1 MKNKK
6 VYASP
11 DVKGIYVLQSLRY
24 QGKSHHRDEKTEW
37 ETKEKSDE
45 EERLRALEIAM
56 DEAYKKGRLDAEHD
70 LKLEIEKI
78 KSEYASSMALFQNAI
93 NQLMDKRE
101 KIWQESEL
109 EIVKLI
115 LTVSSKMV
123 GEEIG
128 NNGKDVIKYVVK
140 EALSH
145 VSGKKIVAVRLSPDD
160 AKKINLLEEMKW
172 VDPHIKILEDGA
184 ITSGGCIVETDFGSI
199 DCQIETR
206 WEEIRKTLAENKNE
220 STVH

>member
-24 QGKSHHRDEKTEW
+24 QTKSYPDGKTIARKVN
-37 ETKEKSDE
+37 DE
-45 EERLRALEIAM
+45 EERLKVLEIAK
-56 DEAYKKGRLDAEHD
+56 DEAYEKERLDAEQD
-70 LKLEIEKI
+70 FKLEMEKI
-78 KSEYASSMALFQNAI
+78 KSEYASLMTLFQNAVK
-93 NQLMDKRE
+93 QLIDKRE

-109 EIVKLI
+109 EIIKLI
-115 LTVSSKMV
+115 LTISSKMV
-123 GEEIG
+123 GEEIS

-140 EALSH
+140 EALSS

-160 AKKINLLEEMKW
+160 AKKINLLEDVKV
-172 VDPHIKILEDGA
+172 VDQNIKILEDGT
-184 ITSGGCIVETDFGSI
+184 ITSGGCVIETDFGSV

-206 WEEIRKTLAENKNE
+206 WEEIRKALVGDKNE
-220 STVH
+220 SAVH

>member
-24 QGKSHHRDEKTEW
+24 QSKSHHLDETTEW

-45 EERLRALEIAM
+45 EERLSALEIAK
-56 DEAYKKGRLDAEHD
+56 DEAYKKGRLDAEQD
-70 LKLEIEKI
+70 FKREIEKI
-78 KSEYASSMALFQNAI
+78 KSEYASLMALFQNAV
-93 NQLMDKRE
+93 NQLIDKRE

-109 EIVKLI
+109 EIIKLI

-123 GEEIG
+123 GEEIS
-128 NNGKDVIKYVVK
+128 NKGKDVIKYVVK

-160 AKKINLLEEMKW
+160 AKKINLLEEMKLL
-172 VDPHIKILEDGA
+172 DPNIKILEDGT
-184 ITSGGCIVETDFGSI
+184 ITSGGCIIETDFGSI

-206 WEEIRKTLAENKNE
+206 WEEIRKTLVENKNE

>member
-24 QGKSHHRDEKTEW
+24 QSKSHRLDETTEW
-37 ETKEKSDE
+37 EAKEKSDE
-45 EERLRALEIAM
+45 EERLKVLEIAK
-56 DEAYKKGRLDAEHD
+56 DEAYEKERLDAEQD
-70 LKLEIEKI
+70 FKLEMEKI
-78 KSEYASSMALFQNAI
+78 KSEYASLMTLFQNAVK
-93 NQLMDKRE
+93 QLIDKRE

-109 EIVKLI
+109 EIIKLI
-115 LTVSSKMV
+115 LTISSKMV
-123 GEEIG
+123 GEEIS

-140 EALSH
+140 EALSS

-160 AKKINLLEEMKW
+160 AKKINLLEDVKV
-172 VDPHIKILEDGA
+172 VDQNIKILEDGT
-184 ITSGGCIVETDFGSI
+184 ITSGGCVIETDFGSV

-206 WEEIRKTLAENKNE
+206 WEEIRKALVGNKNE
-220 STVH
+220 SAVR

>member
-24 QGKSHHRDEKTEW
+24 QSTSHHRDEKTEW

-45 EERLRALEIAM
+45 EERLSALEIAK
-56 DEAYKKGRLDAEHD
+56 DEAYKKGRLDAEDD
-70 LKLEIEKI
+70 LKREIEKI
-78 KSEYASSMALFQNAI
+78 KSEYASSMALFQNAV
-93 NQLMDKRE
+93 NQLIDKRE

-123 GEEIG
+123 GEEIS
-128 NNGKDVIKYVVK
+128 NRGKDVIKYVVK

-160 AKKINLLEEMKW
+160 AKKINLSEEMKW
-172 VDPHIKILEDGA
+172 VDPNIKILEDGT
-184 ITSGGCIVETDFGSI
+184 ITSGGCIIETDFGSI

-206 WEEIRKTLAENKNE
+206 WEEIRKTLVENKNE

>member
-24 QGKSHHRDEKTEW
+24 QSKSHRLDETTEW
-37 ETKEKSDE
+37 EAKEKSDE
-45 EERLRALEIAM
+45 EERLKVLEIAK
-56 DEAYKKGRLDAEHD
+56 DEAYEKGRLDAEQD
-70 LKLEIEKI
+70 FKLEIEKI
-78 KSEYASSMALFQNAI
+78 KSEYASLMALFQNAV
-93 NQLMDKRE
+93 NQLIDKRE
-101 KIWQESEL
+101 KIWQESEP
-109 EIVKLI
+109 EIIKLI
-115 LTVSSKMV
+115 LTISSKMV
-123 GEEIG
+123 GEEIS
-128 NNGKDVIKYVVK
+128 NHGKDVIKYVVK

-172 VDPHIKILEDGA
+172 ADTNIKILEDGA
-184 ITSGGCIVETDFGSI
+184 ITSGGCVIETDFGSV

-206 WEEIRKTLAENKNE
+206 WEEIRKALVGNKNE
-220 STVH
+220 SAVH

>member
-78 KSEYASSMALFQNAI
+78 KSEYASSMALFQNAV

>member
-24 QGKSHHRDEKTEW
+24 QSKSHRLDETTEW
-37 ETKEKSDE
+37 ERKEKSDE
-45 EERLRALEIAM
+45 EERLSALEIAK
-56 DEAYKKGRLDAEHD
+56 DEAYKKGRLDAEQD
-70 LKLEIEKI
+70 FKREIEKI
-78 KSEYASSMALFQNAI
+78 KSEYASLMALFQNAV
-93 NQLMDKRE
+93 NQLIDKRE
-101 KIWQESEL
+101 KIWQESES
-109 EIVKLI
+109 EIIKLI

-160 AKKINLLEEMKW
+160 AKKINLLEEMKL
-172 VDPHIKILEDGA
+172 VDPNIKILEDGT
-184 ITSGGCIVETDFGSI
+184 ITSGGCIIETDFGSV

-206 WEEIRKTLAENKNE
+206 WEEIRKTLVGNKNE

>member
-78 KSEYASSMALFQNAI
+78 KSEYASSMALFQNAV

-115 LTVSSKMV
+115 LTVSGKMV

>member
-24 QGKSHHRDEKTEW
+24 QTKSYPDGKTIARKVN
-37 ETKEKSDE
+37 DE
-45 EERLRALEIAM
+45 EERLKVLEIAK
-56 DEAYKKGRLDAEHD
+56 DEAYEKERLDAEQD
-70 LKLEIEKI
+70 FKLEMEKI
-78 KSEYASSMALFQNAI
+78 KSEYASLMTLFQNAVK
-93 NQLMDKRE
+93 QLIDKRE

-109 EIVKLI
+109 EIIKLI
-115 LTVSSKMV
+115 LTISSKMV
-123 GEEIG
+123 GEEIS

-140 EALSH
+140 EALSS

-160 AKKINLLEEMKW
+160 AKKINLLEDVKV
-172 VDPHIKILEDGA
+172 VDQNIKILEDGT
-184 ITSGGCIVETDFGSI
+184 ITSGGCVIETDFGSV

-206 WEEIRKTLAENKNE
+206 WEEIRKALVGNKNE
-220 STVH
+220 SAVR

>member
-24 QGKSHHRDEKTEW
+24 QSKSHRLDEITEW

-45 EERLRALEIAM
+45 EERLSALEIAK
-56 DEAYKKGRLDAEHD
+56 DEAYKKGRLDAEQD
-70 LKLEIEKI
+70 FKREIEKI
-78 KSEYASSMALFQNAI
+78 KSEYASLMALFQNAV
-93 NQLMDKRE
+93 NQLIDKRE

-109 EIVKLI
+109 EIIKLI

-123 GEEIG
+123 GDEIS

-160 AKKINLLEEMKW
+160 AKKINLLEEMKL
-172 VDPHIKILEDGA
+172 VDPNIKILEDGT
-184 ITSGGCIVETDFGSI
+184 ITSGGCIIETDFGSI
-199 DCQIETR
+199 DCQIESR
-206 WEEIRKTLAENKNE
+206 WEEIRKTLVGNKNE

>member
-1 MKNKK
+1 MKNQK

-78 KSEYASSMALFQNAI
+78 KSEYASSMALFQNAV

-115 LTVSSKMV
+115 LTVSGKMV

>member
-24 QGKSHHRDEKTEW
+24 QTKSYPDNKTIAR
-37 ETKEKSDE
+37 KVNDE
-45 EERLRALEIAM
+45 EERLKVLEIAK
-56 DEAYKKGRLDAEHD
+56 DEAYEKERLDAEQD
-70 LKLEIEKI
+70 FKLEMEKI
-78 KSEYASSMALFQNAI
+78 KSEYASLMTLFQNAVK
-93 NQLMDKRE
+93 QLIDKRE

-109 EIVKLI
+109 EIIKLI
-115 LTVSSKMV
+115 LTISSKMV
-123 GEEIG
+123 GEEIS

-140 EALSH
+140 EALSS

-160 AKKINLLEEMKW
+160 AKKINLLEDVKV
-172 VDPHIKILEDGA
+172 VDQNIKILEDGT
-184 ITSGGCIVETDFGSI
+184 ITSGGCVIETDFGSV

-206 WEEIRKTLAENKNE
+206 WEEIRKALVENKNE
-220 STVH
+220 SSVR

>member
-1 MKNKK
+1 MKNMK

-11 DVKGIYVLQSLRY
+11 DVKGIYVLQSLRC
-24 QGKSHHRDEKTEW
+24 QSNSHRLGEITES
-37 ETKEKSDE
+37 ERKEKSDE
-45 EERLRALEIAM
+45 EERLSALEIAK
-56 DEAYKKGRLDAEHD
+56 DEAYKKGRLDAEQD
-70 LKLEIEKI
+70 FKREIEKI
-78 KSEYASSMALFQNAI
+78 KSEYASLTALFQNAV
-93 NQLMDKRE
+93 NQLIDKRE

-109 EIVKLI
+109 EIIKLI

-123 GEEIG
+123 GDEIS

-145 VSGKKIVAVRLSPDD
+145 VSGKKLVAVRLSPDD
-160 AKKINLLEEMKW
+160 AKKINLLEEMKLA
-172 VDPHIKILEDGA
+172 DPNIKILEDGT
-184 ITSGGCIVETDFGSI
+184 ITSGGCIIETDFGSI

-206 WEEIRKTLAENKNE
+206 WEEIRKTLVENKNE

>member
-1 MKNKK
+1 MKNKR

-11 DVKGIYVLQSLRY
+11 DVKGIYVLKSIRY
-24 QGKSHHRDEKTEW
+24 QSKSHTDEKAAEW
-37 ETKEKSDE
+37 EAKKKNGED
-45 EERLRALEIAM
+45 ERLRVLELAK
-56 DEAYKKGRLDAEHD
+56 DEAYRRGRLDAEQD
-70 LKLEIEKI
+70 FKSEMEKI
-78 KSEYASSMALFQNAI
+78 KSEYASLTALFQNAV
-93 NQLMDKRE
+93 NQLIDKRE
-101 KIWQESEL
+101 KIWQESEP
-109 EIVKLI
+109 EIIKLV
-115 LTVSSKMV
+115 LTISGKIV

-160 AKKINLLEEMKW
+160 AKKINLLEEMKS
-172 VDPHIKILEDGA
+172 VDQNIKILEDGT
-184 ITSGGCIVETDFGSI
+184 ITSGGCVIETDFGNV

-206 WEEIRKTLAENKNE
+206 WEEIKKALAGNKNE

>member
-1 MKNKK
+1 MKNMK
-6 VYASP
+6 VYVSP

-24 QGKSHHRDEKTEW
+24 QSNSHRLGEITES
-37 ETKEKSDE
+37 ERKEKSDE
-45 EERLRALEIAM
+45 EERLSALEIAK
-56 DEAYKKGRLDAEHD
+56 DEAYKKGRLDAEQD
-70 LKLEIEKI
+70 FKREIEKI
-78 KSEYASSMALFQNAI
+78 KSEYASLMALFQNAV
-93 NQLMDKRE
+93 NQLIDKRE

-109 EIVKLI
+109 EIIKLI

-123 GEEIG
+123 GDEIS

-160 AKKINLLEEMKW
+160 AKKINLLEEMKLA
-172 VDPHIKILEDGA
+172 DPNIKILEDGT
-184 ITSGGCIVETDFGSI
+184 ITSGGCIIETDFGSI

-206 WEEIRKTLAENKNE
+206 WEEIRKTLVENKNE

>member
-1 MKNKK
+1 M
-6 VYASP
+6 S
-11 DVKGIYVLQSLRY
+11 
-24 QGKSHHRDEKTEW
+24 
-37 ETKEKSDE
+37 
-45 EERLRALEIAM
+45 ALEIAK
-56 DEAYKKGRLDAEHD
+56 DEAYKKGRLDAEQD
-70 LKLEIEKI
+70 FKREIEKI
-78 KSEYASSMALFQNAI
+78 KSEYASLIALFQNAV
-93 NQLMDKRE
+93 NQLIDKRE

-109 EIVKLI
+109 EIIKLI

-123 GEEIG
+123 GDEIS

-160 AKKINLLEEMKW
+160 AKKINLLEEMKLA
-172 VDPHIKILEDGA
+172 DPNIKILEDGT
-184 ITSGGCIVETDFGSI
+184 ITSGGCIIETDFGSI

-206 WEEIRKTLAENKNE
+206 WEEIRKTLVENKNE

>member
-24 QGKSHHRDEKTEW
+24 QSKSHHPDEITEW
-37 ETKEKSDE
+37 EAKEKNNE
-45 EERLRALEIAM
+45 EERLRVLEIAK
-56 DEAYKKGRLDAEHD
+56 DEAYKKGRLDAEQD
-70 LKLEIEKI
+70 FKLEMEKI
-78 KSEYASSMALFQNAI
+78 KSECASLTALFQNAV
-93 NQLMDKRE
+93 NQLIDKRE

-115 LTVSSKMV
+115 LTISSKMV
-123 GEEIG
+123 GEEIS
-128 NNGKDVIKYVVK
+128 NHGKDVIKYVVK

-145 VSGKKIVAVRLSPDD
+145 VSGKKIVAVRISPDD
-160 AKKINLLEEMKW
+160 AKKINLLEEIKW
-172 VDPHIKILEDGA
+172 VDQNIKILEDGA
-184 ITSGGCIVETDFGSI
+184 ITSGGCVIETDFGSV

-206 WEEIRKTLAENKNE
+206 WEEIRKALVGNKNE
-220 STVH
+220 SAVH

>member
-24 QGKSHHRDEKTEW
+24 QGKSHNRDEKTEW
-37 ETKEKSDE
+37 EIKEKSDE

-78 KSEYASSMALFQNAI
+78 KSEYASSMALFQNAV

-115 LTVSSKMV
+115 LTVSGKMV

>member
-24 QGKSHHRDEKTEW
+24 QSKSHRLDETTEW

-45 EERLRALEIAM
+45 EERLSALEIAK
-56 DEAYKKGRLDAEHD
+56 DEAYKMGRLDAEQD
-70 LKLEIEKI
+70 FKLEIEKI
-78 KSEYASSMALFQNAI
+78 KSEYASLMALFQNAV
-93 NQLMDKRE
+93 NQLIDKRE

-109 EIVKLI
+109 EIIKLI

-123 GEEIG
+123 GEEIS
-128 NNGKDVIKYVVK
+128 NKGKDVIKYVVK

-160 AKKINLLEEMKW
+160 AKKINLLEEMKLA
-172 VDPHIKILEDGA
+172 DPNIKILEDGT
-184 ITSGGCIVETDFGSI
+184 ITSGGCIIETDFGSI

-206 WEEIRKTLAENKNE
+206 WEEIRKTLVENKNE

>member
-24 QGKSHHRDEKTEW
+24 QSKSHRLDETTEW

-45 EERLRALEIAM
+45 EERLSALEIAK
-56 DEAYKKGRLDAEHD
+56 DEAYKMGRLDAEQD
-70 LKLEIEKI
+70 FKREIEKI
-78 KSEYASSMALFQNAI
+78 KSEYASLMALFQNAV
-93 NQLMDKRE
+93 NQLIDKRE

-109 EIVKLI
+109 EIIKLI

-123 GEEIG
+123 GEEIC
-128 NNGKDVIKYVVK
+128 NKGKDVIKYVVK

-160 AKKINLLEEMKW
+160 AKKINLLEEMKLL
-172 VDPHIKILEDGA
+172 DPNIKILEDGT
-184 ITSGGCIVETDFGSI
+184 ITSGGCIIETDFGSI

-206 WEEIRKTLAENKNE
+206 WEEIRKTLVENKNE

>member
-24 QGKSHHRDEKTEW
+24 QSKSHHPDEITEW
-37 ETKEKSDE
+37 EAKEKNNE
-45 EERLRALEIAM
+45 EERLRVLEIAK
-56 DEAYKKGRLDAEHD
+56 DEAYKKGRLDAEQD
-70 LKLEIEKI
+70 FKLEMEKI
-78 KSEYASSMALFQNAI
+78 KSECASLTALFQNAV
-93 NQLMDKRE
+93 NQLIDKRE
-101 KIWQESEL
+101 KIWQESEP
-109 EIVKLI
+109 EIIKLI
-115 LTVSSKMV
+115 LTISSKMV
-123 GEEIG
+123 GEEIS
-128 NNGKDVIKYVVK
+128 NHGKDVIKYVVK

-172 VDPHIKILEDGA
+172 ADTNIKILEDGA
-184 ITSGGCIVETDFGSI
+184 ITSGGCVIETDFGSV

-206 WEEIRKTLAENKNE
+206 WEETRKALGGNKNE
-220 STVH
+220 STMH